1 MGKEGRSSG
10 GGTLA
15 GNQDVWAE
23 VPALPI
29 IVIIIRVKSH

>member
-10 GGTLA
+10 GRALA

-23 VPALPI
+23 VPALLI
-29 IVIIIRVKSH
+29 IVIRLKFY